1 MLPVEVGILTLPD
14 HLGSQSVFVSL
25 QSLVVFC
32 VVLCRPLIALF
43 CPFILFRLTI
53 VLSGPSFAA
62 YGFPCGI
69 YKFFSHKHNVCQLKV
84 DVRGCLIKSDILI
97 PLPGEQYVFHP
108 CHYFRKVRVVYF
120 SVFDD
125 FCLTLCSFLF
135 FFSPSLCCLSFN

>member
-14 HLGSQSVFVSL
+14 HLGSQAVFVSL

-62 YGFPCGI
+62 SGCPCGI
-69 YKFFSHKHNVCQLKV
+69 YKLFSHKHNVCQLKV

-97 PLPGEQYVFHP
+97 PLPGEHGPNIYIYIYKRLKWFVKQHQVH
-108 CHYFRKVRVVYF
+108 K
-120 SVFDD
+120 
-125 FCLTLCSFLF
+125 TK
-135 FFSPSLCCLSFN
+135 